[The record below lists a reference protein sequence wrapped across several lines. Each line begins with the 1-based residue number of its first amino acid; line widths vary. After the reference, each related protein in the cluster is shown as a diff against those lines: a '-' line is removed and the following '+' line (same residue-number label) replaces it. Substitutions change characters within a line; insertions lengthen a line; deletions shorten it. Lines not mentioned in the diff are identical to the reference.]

1 MGKRGSG
8 EERLI
13 HLDPS
18 SYPFSHFLLS
28 LFQQFTFSSF
38 SCKFDPSGESIM
50 LYLSQVLSRPIRD
63 LEGES
68 VASIKDV
75 IVRLGEEDHPQVT
88 GLVAR
93 YRRRDFFVSRWRI
106 TEFNELG
113 VRLNSDILDLR
124 PFVRREGEVL
134 LARNVLDKQLID
146 VDGKRVVRVN
156 DVQIIEAAGQWR
168 VTGADV
174 SLQGLWRRLAPA
186 GFRGTR
192 RPVEVI
198 DWSDVGY
205 LATDAAT
212 VQLKSASG
220 KLARLHPVEIARL
233 AEALSYHHGSEVVES
248 LDDETAAETLE
259 EMPAAQQARILAD
272 MDEERAADILEW
284 MSPDE
289 AADVLGDLPEEK
301 AEELLGLMEGE
312 EQADVAELLP
322 YEDDTAGGLMTT
334 EFVTL
339 PRELTVG
346 EALARLREMA
356 ETPNMIYYLY
366 VVEAEG
372 SWKLIGVIALRS
384 LILADPEAP
393 LANVMRSE
401 FQSAHPDE
409 PGKEVAHRI
418 AEYNLLALPVIDR
431 SGDILGIITVDDAM
445 EILLPK
451 DWRQRLPRLFS

>member
-1 MGKRGSG
+1 
-8 EERLI
+8 
-13 HLDPS
+13 
-18 SYPFSHFLLS
+18 
-28 LFQQFTFSSF
+28 
-38 SCKFDPSGESIM
+38 M
-50 LYLSQVLSRPIRD
+50 LYLSQVLGRPIRD
-63 LEGES
+63 LEGER
-68 VASIKDV
+68 VATIKDV
-75 IVRLGEEDHPQVT
+75 IVRLGSEDHPPVA
-88 GLVAR
+88 GFVAR
-93 YRRRDFFVSRWRI
+93 YRRRDFFMPRWRI
-106 TEFNELG
+106 SEFNEQG
-113 VRLNSDILDLR
+113 ARLNADILDLR
-124 PFVRREGEVL
+124 PFVRRENEVL
-134 LARNVLDKQLID
+134 LARDVLDKQLID

-156 DVQIIEAAGQWR
+156 DVQLIEAGNEWR

-174 SLQGLWRRLAPA
+174 SLQGLWRRLLPA
-186 GFRGTR
+186 GFVGSG

-198 DWSDVGY
+198 DWADVGY

-212 VQLKSASG
+212 VQLKSSSD

-233 AEALSYHHGSEVVES
+233 AEALSYHHGSEIVEA

-259 EMPAAQQARILAD
+259 EMPAERQARIIGD

-289 AADVLGDLPEEK
+289 AADVLGDLPEQK

-339 PRELTVG
+339 PRDLTVG

-366 VVEAEG
+366 VVEHEA
-372 SWKLIGVIALRS
+372 SWKLVGVIALRS
-384 LILADPEAP
+384 LILADPGAP
-393 LANVMRSE
+393 LEEVMRDD
-401 FQSAHPDE
+401 FQMAQPDDAAH
-409 PGKEVAHRI
+409 EVAQKI
-418 AEYNLLALPVIDR
+418 AEYNLLALPVLDEA
-431 SGDILGIITVDDAM
+431 GDILGIVTVDDAM

-451 DWRQRLPRLFS
+451 SWRQHLPRLFG

>member
-1 MGKRGSG
+1 
-8 EERLI
+8 
-13 HLDPS
+13 
-18 SYPFSHFLLS
+18 
-28 LFQQFTFSSF
+28 
-38 SCKFDPSGESIM
+38 M
-50 LYLSQVLSRPIRD
+50 LYLSQVLGRPILD
-63 LEGES
+63 LEGER
-68 VASIKDV
+68 VATLKDV
-75 IVRLGEEDHPQVT
+75 IVRLGEGDHPPVI
-88 GLVAR
+88 GFVAR
-93 YRRRDFFVSRWRI
+93 YRRRDFFLSRWRI
-106 TEFNELG
+106 TDFGEAG

-124 PFVRREGEVL
+124 PFVRRDGEVL
-134 LARNVLDKQLID
+134 LAHDVMDKQLID

-186 GFRGTR
+186 GFVGTR
-192 RPVEVI
+192 TPVEVL
-198 DWSDVGY
+198 DWADVGY

-212 VQLKSASG
+212 VQLKSSSG

-259 EMPAAQQARILAD
+259 EMPAERQARILGD
-272 MDEERAADILEW
+272 MDQERAADILEW

-301 AEELLGLMEGE
+301 AEELLGLMEDE

-339 PRELTVG
+339 PRDLTVG

-356 ETPNMIYYLY
+356 QTPNMIYYLY
-366 VVEAEG
+366 VVAAED
-372 SWKLIGVIALRS
+372 SWNLIGVIALRS
-384 LILADPEAP
+384 LILAEPSAP
-393 LANVMRSE
+393 LEDVMRRDL
-401 FQSAHPDE
+401 QVAHPDDNAAD
-409 PGKEVAHRI
+409 VAQKV
-418 AEYNLLALPVIDR
+418 AEYNLLALPVVDEA
-431 SGDILGIITVDDAM
+431 GDILG
-445 EILLPK
+445 
-451 DWRQRLPRLFS
+451 

>member
-1 MGKRGSG
+1 
-8 EERLI
+8 
-13 HLDPS
+13 
-18 SYPFSHFLLS
+18 
-28 LFQQFTFSSF
+28 
-38 SCKFDPSGESIM
+38 M

-63 LEGES
+63 LEGDH
-68 VASIKDV
+68 VATIKDV
-75 IVRLGEEDHPQVT
+75 IVRLGEEDHPRLI

-93 YRRRDFFVSRWRI
+93 YRRRDFFVSRWRV
-106 TEFNELG
+106 TEFNEHG

-124 PFVRREGEVL
+124 PFVRRDGEVL

-156 DVQIIEAAGQWR
+156 DVQIIYAAGEWR

-174 SLQGLWRRLAPA
+174 SLQGLWRRLAPS
-186 GFRGTR
+186 GLMGTR
-192 RPVEVI
+192 KPVEVI
-198 DWSDVGY
+198 DWSNVGY
-205 LATDAAT
+205 LATDEAT
-212 VQLKSASG
+212 VRLKSSSD

-259 EMPAAQQARILAD
+259 EMPAERQARILGD

-289 AADVLGDLPEEK
+289 AADVLGDLPEAK
-301 AEELLGLMEGE
+301 AEELLGLMEDE
-312 EQADVAELLP
+312 EQAEVAELLP

-346 EALARLREMA
+346 EALARLRKMA

-366 VVEAEG
+366 VVEGEG
-372 SWKLIGVIALRS
+372 SWQLSGVIALRS
-384 LILADPEAP
+384 LILADPAAP
-393 LANVMRSE
+393 LDEVMRSE
-401 FQSAHPDE
+401 FQKAHPDE
-409 PGKEVAHRI
+409 RAHEVAQRI
-418 AEYNLLALPVIDR
+418 AEYNLLALPVVDE
-431 SGDILGIITVDDAM
+431 SGEILGIITVDDAM
-445 EILLPK
+445 EILLPR
-451 DWRQRLPRLFS
+451 DWRQRLPRLFG

>member
-1 MGKRGSG
+1 
-8 EERLI
+8 
-13 HLDPS
+13 
-18 SYPFSHFLLS
+18 
-28 LFQQFTFSSF
+28 
-38 SCKFDPSGESIM
+38 M

-63 LEGES
+63 LEGER
-68 VASIKDV
+68 VATVKDV
-75 IVRLGEEDHPQVT
+75 IIRLGEDDHPPVT
-88 GLVAR
+88 GFVAR
-93 YRRRDFFVSRWRI
+93 YRRRDFFLSRWRI
-106 TEFNELG
+106 AEFGEQG

-124 PFVRREGEVL
+124 PFVRRDGEVL
-134 LARNVLDKQLID
+134 LARDVLDKQLID

-186 GFRGTR
+186 GFVGTR
-192 RPVEVI
+192 TPVEVI
-198 DWSDVGY
+198 DWADVGY

-212 VQLKSASG
+212 VQLKSSSD

-233 AEALSYHHGSEVVES
+233 AEAFSYHHGTEIVEA

-259 EMPAAQQARILAD
+259 EMPAEHQARILGD

-301 AEELLGLMEGE
+301 AEELLGLMESK

-339 PRELTVG
+339 PRDLTVG

-366 VVEAEG
+366 VTDGEG
-372 SWKLIGVIALRS
+372 SWQLVGVIALRS
-384 LILADPEAP
+384 LILADPSAP
-393 LANVMRSE
+393 LAEVMRAE
-401 FQSAHPDE
+401 FQRAHPDD
-409 PGKEVAHRI
+409 PATEVAQKI
-418 AEYNLLALPVIDR
+418 AEYNLLALPVVDEA
-431 SGDILGIITVDDAM
+431 GDILGIITVDDAM

-451 DWRQRLPRLFS
+451 DWRQRLPRLFG

>member
-1 MGKRGSG
+1 
-8 EERLI
+8 
-13 HLDPS
+13 
-18 SYPFSHFLLS
+18 
-28 LFQQFTFSSF
+28 
-38 SCKFDPSGESIM
+38 M
-50 LYLSQVLSRPIRD
+50 LYLSQVLGRPIRD
-63 LEGES
+63 LEGER
-68 VASIKDV
+68 VATVKDV
-75 IVRLGEEDHPQVT
+75 IVRLGEDDHPPVT
-88 GLVAR
+88 GLVCR
-93 YRRRDFFVSRWRI
+93 YRRRDFFMSRWRMKDL
-106 TEFNELG
+106 NLHG

-124 PFVRREGEVL
+124 PFVRRQSEVL
-134 LARNVLDKQLID
+134 LARDVLDKQLID

-156 DVQIIEAAGQWR
+156 DVQIIEAAGEWR

-186 GFRGTR
+186 GFVGTK
-192 RPVEVI
+192 RPVEVL
-198 DWSDVGY
+198 DWADVGY

-212 VQLKSASG
+212 VNLKSSSG

-248 LDDETAAETLE
+248 LDDEIAAETLE
-259 EMPAAQQARILAD
+259 EMPAEHQARILGD
-272 MDEERAADILEW
+272 MDQERAADILEW
-284 MSPDE
+284 MSPHE

-301 AEELLGLMEGE
+301 AEELLGLMEQQ
-312 EQADVAELLP
+312 EQADVVELLP

-372 SWKLIGVIALRS
+372 SWKLLGVIALRS
-384 LILADPEAP
+384 LILADPAMP
-393 LANVMRSE
+393 LEEVMRTE
-401 FQSAHPDE
+401 YKKADPDE
-409 PGKEVAHRI
+409 SAKAVAQRI
-418 AEYNLLALPVIDR
+418 AEYNLLALPVIDET
-431 SGDILGIITVDDAM
+431 GDILGIITVDDAM

-451 DWRQRLPRLFS
+451 DWRQRLPRLFG

>member
-1 MGKRGSG
+1 
-8 EERLI
+8 
-13 HLDPS
+13 
-18 SYPFSHFLLS
+18 
-28 LFQQFTFSSF
+28 
-38 SCKFDPSGESIM
+38 M
-50 LYLSQVLSRPIRD
+50 LYLSQVLGRPIRD
-63 LEGES
+63 LGGER
-68 VASIKDV
+68 VATVKDV
-75 IVRLGEEDHPQVT
+75 IVRLGEDDHPPVI
-88 GLVAR
+88 GLMAR

-106 TEFNELG
+106 SEFNERG
-113 VRLNSDILDLR
+113 VRLNTDILDLR
-124 PFVRREGEVL
+124 PFVRRSGEVL
-134 LARNVLDKQLID
+134 LAGDVLDKQLID
-146 VDGKRVVRVN
+146 VNGKRVVRVN
-156 DVQIIEAAGQWR
+156 DVQIIDAANDWR

-186 GFRGTR
+186 GLAGTR

-198 DWSDVGY
+198 DWSNVGY
-205 LATDAAT
+205 LATDAAA
-212 VQLKSASG
+212 VQLKSSSD

-259 EMPAAQQARILAD
+259 EMPAERQARILGD

-301 AEELLGLMEGE
+301 AEELFGLMEDE

-346 EALARLREMA
+346 KALARLREMA
-356 ETPNMIYYLY
+356 STPNMIYYLY
-366 VVEAEG
+366 VVERED
-372 SWKLIGVIALRS
+372 SWKLCGIIALRS
-384 LILADPEAP
+384 LILADPAAP
-393 LANVMRSE
+393 LDEVMRVD
-401 FQSAHPDE
+401 FQHALPTE
-409 PGKEVAHRI
+409 PADSVAHRI
-418 AEYNLLALPVIDR
+418 AEYNLLALPVVDS

-445 EILLPK
+445 EVLLPK
-451 DWRQRLPRLFS
+451 QWRQRLPRIFG